1 MEDDIQKELKGY
13 SSRQKAK
20 ILQRFFKTGKG
31 DYGEGDLFLGISVP
45 DIRKVCKKYFKN
57 ISFRELDTFLKS
69 EFHEYRLFGL
79 LTLTYMYEKGD
90 EELRKEIFE
99 YYLNNRRY
107 VNNWDL
113 IDTTAPK
120 IVGEYIKNHSEA
132 RNILDELVVSDNLWD
147 QRIAVLSTFAF
158 LKDEDFDATLKFAKM
173 LLNHEHD
180 LMHKAVGWML
190 REVGKRDEKVL
201 KEFLNKYYKRMPRTM
216 LRYSIERFDKDE
228 RLRYLERL

>member
-57 ISFRELDTFLKS
+57 ISFRELDIFLKS

-99 YYLNNRRY
+99 YYLKNRRY
-107 VNNWDL
+107 INNWDL
-113 IDTTAPK
+113 VDTTAPK

-132 RNILDELVVSDNLWD
+132 RNILDELVVSDSLWD

-158 LKDEDFDATLKFAKM
+158 LKDGDFDTTLKFAEI
-173 LLNHEHD
+173 LLNHKHD

-190 REVGKRDEKVL
+190 REVGKRDDKVL

-228 RLRYLERL
+228 RLRYLEKL